1 MIQRIQTIY
10 LLLAAIAMALT
21 LHFPLGTIVAG
32 GDEIILNAFD
42 VSIAGESVQATWLY
56 TCLVVMLALPA
67 LLSVIIIFLYKNRL
81 LQLRLCVSNIVLHLG
96 ALACIAVFCWRMSVG
111 ISALAQYQEVQRVF
125 TLGWV
130 SVMPVISIILV
141 ALAIRGI
148 SKDEA
153 LVRSLDRIR

>member
-10 LLLAAIAMALT
+10 LLLAAVAMALT

-32 GDEIILNAFD
+32 EDTIVLNAFN
-42 VSIAGESVQATWLY
+42 VSILGESVQATWLY
-56 TCLVVMLALPA
+56 ICLIVMLALPA
-67 LLSVIIIFLYKNRL
+67 LLSAIIIFLYKNRM
-81 LQLRLCVSNIVLHLG
+81 LQFRLCMSNIVLHLG
-96 ALACIAVFCWRMSVG
+96 AMACIAIFCWRMSVG
-111 ISALAQYQEVQRVF
+111 IASLEPYRELPRVF

-130 SVMPVISIILV
+130 SVMPVISLILV
-141 ALAIRGI
+141 VLAMRGI